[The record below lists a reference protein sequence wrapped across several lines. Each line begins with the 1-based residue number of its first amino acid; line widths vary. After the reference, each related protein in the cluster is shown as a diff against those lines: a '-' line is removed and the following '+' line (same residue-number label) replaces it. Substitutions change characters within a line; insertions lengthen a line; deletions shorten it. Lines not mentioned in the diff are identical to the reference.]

1 MNNSSVR
8 RVLVTGG
15 GSGIGKA
22 VVKRLLA
29 TSNAIVLALDRY
41 DESLATLESELDN
54 PNLITCLFDLAR
66 TEDISRFVSG
76 ILREHGPITDLVN
89 NAGTWELKLIT
100 ELKDATWDRIFDVNV
115 KAPFILTRELAP
127 VISAAGGG
135 AIVNVVSRNA
145 FRSSTKNSAYD
156 ASKAALLALTR
167 TAAGELA
174 SMGIRVN
181 AVCPG
186 MIHTPAND
194 ALVEH
199 ALFHDVYRKQ
209 IPMNRFGTPDEIA
222 SVVAFLLS
230 SDSSFIT
237 GEAIVAD
244 GGQIACQDNE
254 RLMQIPTLGL
264 RDPGNS
270 QVGELT
276 A

>member
-1 MNNSSVR
+1 MNNSKHKR
-8 RVLVTGG
+8 ILVTGG

-22 VVKRLLA
+22 IVKRLLA
-29 TSNAIVLALDRY
+29 TTNAIVLALDRH
-41 DESLATLESELDN
+41 DESLAALEGELDN

-66 TEDISRFVSG
+66 TEDIPRFVSG

-89 NAGTWELKLIT
+89 NAGTWDLKLIT
-100 ELKDATWDRIFDVNV
+100 ELKDGAWDTMFDVNV
-115 KAPFILTRELAP
+115 KAPFVLIRELAP
-127 VISAAGGG
+127 VMGAAGGG
-135 AIVNVVSRNA
+135 SVVNVVSRNA

-174 SMGIRVN
+174 AQGIRVN

-199 ALFHDVYRKQ
+199 TLFHDVYRKL

-222 SVVAFLLS
+222 SVVTFLLS
-230 SDSSFIT
+230 SDASFIT
-237 GEAIVAD
+237 GESIVAD

-254 RLMQIPTLGL
+254 RLMQIPGLGL
-264 RDPGNS
+264 RDVGTS